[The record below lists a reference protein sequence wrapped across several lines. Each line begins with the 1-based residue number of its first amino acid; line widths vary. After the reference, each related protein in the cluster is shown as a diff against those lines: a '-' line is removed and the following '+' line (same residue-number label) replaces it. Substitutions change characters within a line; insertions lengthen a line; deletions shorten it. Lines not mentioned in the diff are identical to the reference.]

1 MELKNTFKYHLIL
14 GFIIVAMDF
23 FRAYVTGGH
32 DRFFANIQLGLLY
45 KTTFYITFFSVY
57 AINVGIICPRTLV
70 KKNLVYFVLGQ
81 ISLFFIFAAIRFFLE
96 EVIIYSIGGFHNY
109 SDSSRTFWYYIFD
122 NSYYSLKVILFS
134 TFIFLLFRFLENKN
148 KIHELKLEH
157 QKAELD
163 ALKTQLE
170 PHFLFNTLNVFY
182 SELAETQP
190 ETAKGIHKL
199 SELLRYLTYEAQK
212 DYMPLKKEEKFI
224 KDYIYF
230 YEKRFENNLFLNL
243 SIKGVI
249 KDQEIPSLVL
259 VHFIENICKHGII
272 NDKENPAEISINIS
286 EDSLELKTFN
296 KVSNVK
302 NYSSTG
308 IGRENLKKRLE
319 LLFGNDF
326 TFEHKELNNTYSTY
340 LKLPFKTNKL

>member
-1 MELKNTFKYHLIL
+1 MKLKNTFKYHFIL
-14 GFIIVAMDF
+14 GFIIIAMDF

-32 DRFFANIQLGLLY
+32 DRFFSNIQLGLLY
-45 KTTFYITFFSVY
+45 KTTFYISFFSVY
-57 AINVGIICPRTLV
+57 AINVGIICPRTLIR
-70 KKNLVYFVLGQ
+70 KNLTYFILGQ
-81 ISLFFIFAAIRFFLE
+81 ISLFFIFAGIRYFLE
-96 EVIIYSIGGFHNY
+96 EIVIYNIAGFHNY
-109 SDSSRTFWYYIFD
+109 HDSTRTFWYYIFD
-122 NSYYSLKVILFS
+122 NSYYSLKAILFS
-134 TFIFLLFRFLENKN
+134 TFIYLLFRFIENNN
-148 KIHELKLEH
+148 KIHELQLEH
-157 QKAELD
+157 KKAELD

-212 DYMPLKKEEKFI
+212 DYMPLKKELKFI

-230 YEKRFENNLFLNL
+230 YEKRFEDNLFLNL
-243 SIKGVI
+243 SINGEI
-249 KDQEIPSLVL
+249 RDQEIPSLIL
-259 VHFIENICKHGII
+259 VHFIENICKHGVI
-272 NDKENPAEISINIS
+272 NDKENPAKISINIS
-286 EDSLELKTFN
+286 EDSLELKTYN

-319 LLFGNDF
+319 LLFNNDF
-326 TFEHKELNNTYSTY
+326 SFEHKEINNTYTAY
-340 LKLPFKTNKL
+340 LKLPIKNN

>member
-1 MELKNTFKYHLIL
+1 MELKKTFKYHFIL
-14 GFIIVAMDF
+14 GFIIVGMDL
-23 FRAYVTGGH
+23 FRSYITGGH
-32 DRFFANIQLGLLY
+32 TNFIEKYNIVGIIL
-45 KTTFYITFFSVY
+45 KTTFYMTFFSVY
-57 AINVGIICPRTLV
+57 AINVGVICPKTLA
-70 KKNLVYFVLGQ
+70 KNNLVYFILGQ
-81 ISLFFIFAAIRFFLE
+81 ISLFFIFAGIRYLLE
-96 EVIIYSIGGFHNY
+96 EIIVYNIAGFHNY
-109 SDSSRTFWYYIFD
+109 HESTRTFWYYVFD
-122 NSYYSLKVILFS
+122 NSYYSLQIILFS

-157 QKAELD
+157 QQAELD

-182 SELAETQP
+182 SELADTQP
-190 ETAKGIHKL
+190 ETAKGIYKL

-212 DYMPLKKEEKFI
+212 DYMPLKREIKFI

-243 SIKGVI
+243 SIKGNVAE
-249 KDQEIPSLVL
+249 QQIPSLVL

-272 NDKENPAEISINIS
+272 NDKNNPANISITINV
-286 EDSLELKTFN
+286 DSLELKTQN
-296 KVSNVK
+296 KISTVK

-319 LLFGNDF
+319 LLFDKEF
-326 TFEHKELNNTYSTY
+326 IFEHKELNNAYTTY
-340 LKLPFKTNKL
+340 LKIPIKSN